1 MFRAK
6 LSFIALAVISLGSS
20 YRLYAF
26 DDWQP
31 INPEELKMT
40 MDPAHPADAMIL
52 YHEETA
58 DDMTRHTYVYKRVK
72 VFTDKGKDRANVEI
86 PYDASIGGVA
96 DIKARTIA
104 PDGTITPF
112 TGKAFNST
120 IVKAH
125 GVKYLAKTFTL
136 PNVQAGSII
145 EWKYTE
151 YWEDFLLGGHWTV
164 QDDLF
169 QKRAKFSFV
178 PFQKSGHYIEDARG
192 DIKDRVLYTMIGLP
206 ETTTIKTIGSNN
218 RMELELK
225 DIPAFVEE
233 DFSPPAAVLKMR
245 VNFFYGTDKALKP
258 QDFWKNEGKY
268 WSKEADKF
276 MGHSGAV
283 AAAATQLVTP
293 SDTPEQK
300 ARKIYAYVQKI
311 KNLSYDRDEGILEEL
326 RKEGRDKRTAEDV
339 VHKNA
344 GFRNEN
350 ARLFVAMA
358 RAVNLQAYLM
368 RVADREGVFFQANVP
383 NPLQLTREIAI
394 VTLGDGKE
402 IFVDPGTPLCPF
414 GLLAWQHTSTQGLR
428 QSASGGA
435 ELAVTPAANYKDAV
449 SKRVGKLIL
458 AEDGSAKGKIGVAW
472 AGEEALIHRLSGL
485 KTDAAGRKKEL
496 EEEFKALLP
505 AGALVQL
512 ETANGWED
520 AEAQLTAN
528 FTVEIPSYAS
538 SAGKRLLV
546 PTNLFQSRSR
556 QPFANSERKLPVY
569 FNYPYYSMDET
580 QIIFPSTFQIE
591 NMPKTEPVRTEYSI
605 YKVDRRANG
614 NTVTV
619 SRDFGIAGIG
629 FQQKDYPELRKFF
642 AGVNSSDG
650 EQLVLTSAK

>member
-6 LSFIALAVISLGSS
+6 LSFIALAVVFLCPS
-20 YRLYAF
+20 YRLFAF

-40 MDPAHPADAMIL
+40 ADPAHPGDAIIL

-72 VFTDKGKDRANVEI
+72 VFTEKGKNRANVEI

-96 DIKARTIA
+96 DIKARTIS

-120 IVKAH
+120 IVKSQ
-125 GVKYLAKTFTL
+125 GIKYLAKTFTL

-151 YWEDFLLGGHWTV
+151 YWEDFLFGGHWTI

-178 PFQKSGHYIEDARG
+178 PFQKSGHYIQDERG
-192 DIKDRVLYTMIGLP
+192 DIKDRVLYTIIGLP
-206 ETTTIKTIGSNN
+206 ENTAIKTVGSND

-245 VNFFYGTDKALKP
+245 VNFFYGTDKSLKP

-283 AAAATQLVTP
+283 AAAATQLVSPT
-293 SDTPEQK
+293 DTPEQK
-300 ARKIYAYVQKI
+300 ARKIYAYAQKI

-326 RKEGRDKRTAEDV
+326 RKDRDKRTAEDV
-339 VHKNA
+339 VHRNA
-344 GFRNEN
+344 GFSNDV

-358 RAVNLQAYLM
+358 HAVNLQAYLM
-368 RVADREGVFFQANVP
+368 RVADRERVFFQANIP
-383 NPLQLTREIAI
+383 NPLQLTREIA
-394 VTLGDGKE
+394 VVSLGDGKE
-402 IFVDPGTPLCPF
+402 IFLDPGTPLCPF

-428 QSASGGA
+428 QNPNGGA
-435 ELAVTPAANYKDAV
+435 ELAATPAANYKDAV
-449 SKRVGKLIL
+449 SKRVARLIL
-458 AEDGSAKGKIGVAW
+458 AEDGSAKGKVAIAW
-472 AGEEALIHRLSGL
+472 AGEEALVRRLSGL
-485 KTDAAGRKKEL
+485 KTDEAGKKKEL
-496 EEEFKALLP
+496 EDELKRMLP
-505 AGALVQL
+505 PGSLVKNEL
-512 ETANGWED
+512 ANGWD
-520 AEAQLTAN
+520 NSEAQLTAT
-528 FTVEIPSYAS
+528 FSVEIPSLAS
-538 SAGKRLLV
+538 NVGKRMLV
-546 PTNLFQSRSR
+546 PTNLFESQSR
-556 QPFANSERKLPVY
+556 QPFSGGERKNPVY
-569 FNYPYYSMDET
+569 FYYPYYAIDET
-580 QIIFPSTFQIE
+580 HITFPASMHME
-591 NMPKTEPVRTEYSI
+591 NMPETQPLRTDYSL
-605 YKVDRRANG
+605 YKVQRSTSG

-619 SRDFGIAGIG
+619 NRDFGMAGIG
-629 FQQKDYPELRKFF
+629 FKPNEYPDLRKFY
-642 AGVNSSDG
+642 AAVSTGDS
-650 EQLVLTSAK
+650 EPLVLTAAK